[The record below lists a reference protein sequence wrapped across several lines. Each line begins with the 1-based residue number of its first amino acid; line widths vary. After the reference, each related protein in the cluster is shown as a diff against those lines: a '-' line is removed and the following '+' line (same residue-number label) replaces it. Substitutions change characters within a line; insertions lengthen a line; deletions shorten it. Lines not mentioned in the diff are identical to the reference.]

1 MRPIKSLRK
10 KDEVRTQRKAEKQMN
25 DAAPSFARKINE
37 HQIKKFSEDLRAAK
51 TKNRPML
58 IDLSKGNE
66 CKPIV
71 TQDITIREN
80 RHSIQKDHDCCCH
93 SKRKRQDEMGYADV
107 GIDIPC
113 KIIFACL
120 IVSEAVKVDALDNER
135 CVTED
140 DNQECSQSLPPENP
154 CINTGFSYTGKHIIS
169 EWNFPESYSDD
180 YDIDGENFRKVC
192 IDFVGKLS
200 ITENEISEIEIQTR
214 GQIQMCR
221 SNSIQVWAN

>member
-71 TQDITIREN
+71 T
-80 RHSIQKDHDCCCH
+80 
-93 SKRKRQDEMGYADV
+93 
-107 GIDIPC
+107 
-113 KIIFACL
+113 
-120 IVSEAVKVDALDNER
+120 
-135 CVTED
+135 
-140 DNQECSQSLPPENP
+140 
-154 CINTGFSYTGKHIIS
+154 
-169 EWNFPESYSDD
+169 
-180 YDIDGENFRKVC
+180 
-192 IDFVGKLS
+192 
-200 ITENEISEIEIQTR
+200 
-214 GQIQMCR
+214 
-221 SNSIQVWAN
+221 